1 MIQRVALIAGDQNDL
16 LAGGFGEAYHP
27 DAFLVRLVRTMPL
40 GIRKTNQERE
50 LPRRDGATVAVSRD
64 LEPG

>member
-1 MIQRVALIAGDQNDL
+1 MEVTLITRGLIAT
-16 LAGGFGEAYHP
+16 LAWGRREAYHP

-40 GIRKTNQERE
+40 GIRKTIQECE
-50 LPRRDGATVAVSRD
+50 LLRRDGATVAVSRD